1 MTASGSFCHAVDLS
15 SILHGNYLESFLARY
30 LTILKKAMIFS
41 RKPLA
46 SGGRISVIPGMNCG
60 RSRPAYLTTDAK
72 YLFWPDVPF
81 IGKAQGVIEHD

>member
-1 MTASGSFCHAVDLS
+1 
-15 SILHGNYLESFLARY
+15 
-30 LTILKKAMIFS
+30 MIFS
-41 RKPLA
+41 RNSLA
-46 SGGRISVIPGMNCG
+46 SGGRISVIPGMSCG